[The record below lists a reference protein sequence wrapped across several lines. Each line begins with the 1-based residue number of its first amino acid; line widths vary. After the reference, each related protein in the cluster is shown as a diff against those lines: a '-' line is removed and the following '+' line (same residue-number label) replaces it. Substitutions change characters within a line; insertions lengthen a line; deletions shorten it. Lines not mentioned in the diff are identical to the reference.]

1 MKASIN
7 LLKKLSGVELED
19 KEIVKL
25 ISEHIG
31 QVEDSHDLREDYKE
45 IVIAEIMEKQE
56 HPNADKLGVYKISDG
71 KDKLIQ
77 VVAGDKTLEVGDKVV
92 YLRPGST
99 VPYTIYTEA
108 QPVVISKRKMR
119 DIESNGMMGAEK
131 ELNIGSDYSKVFR
144 LPKDAPVGE
153 SFSKYY
159 ELDDTV
165 VDIENKALTNRGDL
179 FGILGLARELAAI
192 TNNRFESP
200 KWYTEDNIHFTEE
213 KSCLDINIINDAE
226 TLCPRY
232 TAISFDNIMI
242 EQSPIWLKSFLTKSG
257 IASINN
263 VVDITNYLSHL
274 IGQPLHA
281 FDYDKLVSNDPNSK
295 GIANINI
302 RMAKTEEKILAL
314 DNKLYELDEDTMVI
328 ADSTNPIAIAGII
341 GGSDTQVDENTKRI
355 VLECANFD
363 KTSIRKTSMR
373 LGISTE
379 AATKFKHAINPYTC
393 IPTLIKAVEL
403 IKELSGAS
411 LASEITDIYPLPL
424 DNKSLSFTQD
434 SLNTHLGTEL
444 SKETVETIL
453 SNMEYKVD
461 GKEKEDIKVQIP
473 YWRMDIDIK
482 EDVFED
488 IGRVYGY
495 NNIQIF
501 LPTRNIAP
509 SGTNELYNLKRRIRE
524 ILSNSGANETDTYS
538 FTNIETLKK
547 CNQDPELAFR
557 VKNALAPELSL
568 MRTSIISS
576 LLTKTEENLQ
586 RGFNKFVLFE
596 MNISHQRN
604 LTDGAGLPLES
615 WYLSTVVVD
624 STNVSNTS
632 AFYLAKRYLNKI
644 LETLHVEDIEYTLVS
659 ESSEQDL
666 PSNIKNLVYSFEPNR
681 AALITSGKYV
691 LGVVG
696 EFSTLVKSNFKL
708 PIYSSGFEIDLNSL
722 LDIESKTNIYQEVP
736 KYPSSIKD
744 LCIETEKDIKYID
757 LESEIQK
764 IVNKEDLWG
773 EVTCIDIYSK
783 DKGDF
788 KKRITF
794 RLNLRNF
801 NKTLENKDI
810 TEIIGKIEKKLKSK
824 FQSEII

>member
-1 MKASIN
+1 MKVSIN

-31 QVEDSHDLREDYKE
+31 QVEDFHDLREDYKD

-99 VPYTIYTEA
+99 VPYTIYTEP

-131 ELNIGSDYSKVFR
+131 ELNIGPDYTRVLR
-144 LPKDAPVGE
+144 LPKDVPVGE

-159 ELDDTV
+159 ELDDTI

-179 FGILGLARELAAI
+179 FGVLGLARELAAI
-192 TNNRFESP
+192 TNNHFESP
-200 KWYTEDNIHFTEE
+200 KWYTEDNIHYTEE
-213 KSCLDINIINDAE
+213 KSCLDINITNDAE
-226 TLCPRY
+226 ILCPRY
-232 TAISFDNIMI
+232 TAISFDNINI
-242 EQSPIWLKSFLTKSG
+242 KDSPIWLKSFLIKSG

-263 VVDITNYLSHL
+263 VVDITNYLSNL

-281 FDYDKLVSNDPNSK
+281 FDYDKLVKNDPNAK

-302 RMAKTEEKILAL
+302 RMAKAGEKMLAL
-314 DNKLYELDEDTMVI
+314 DNKLYELDGETMVI

-379 AATKFKHAINPYTC
+379 AATKFKHAISPYTC
-393 IPTLIKAVEL
+393 IPTLIKAIEL
-403 IKELSGAS
+403 VKELSGGS
-411 LASEITDIYPLPL
+411 LASEIVDIYPLPL
-424 DNKSLSFTQD
+424 DKRSLSF
-434 SLNTHLGTEL
+434 SLNSLNKHLGTEL
-444 SKETVETIL
+444 SKETIETIL

-461 GKEKEDIKVQIP
+461 TKKKEYIKVQIP

-482 EDVFED
+482 EDIFED
-488 IGRVYGY
+488 IGRIYGY
-495 NNIQIF
+495 NNIQIS
-501 LPTRNIAP
+501 LPTRNIQP
-509 SGTNELYNLKRRIRE
+509 SGTNELYNLKRKIRE
-524 ILSNSGANETDTYS
+524 ILSNSGANEIDTYS

-568 MRTSIISS
+568 MRTSLVSS
-576 LLTKTEENLQ
+576 LLTKTEENIQ

-596 MNISHQRN
+596 MNISHQKN

-615 WYLSTVVVD
+615 WYLSTVIVD
-624 STNVSNTS
+624 STNTSNTS
-632 AFYLAKRYLNKI
+632 PFYLAKRYLSKI
-644 LETLHVEDIEYTLVS
+644 LDTIHIEDIQYVLVS
-659 ESSEQDL
+659 ESSEKDL
-666 PSNIKNLVYSFEPNR
+666 PSSIKNLIYSFEPNR
-681 AALITSGKYV
+681 AALITYRKQV
-691 LGVVG
+691 LGVIG
-696 EFSTLVKSNFKL
+696 EFSTLVKNNFKL
-708 PIYSSGFEIDLNSL
+708 PEYSAGFEIDLNSL
-722 LDIESKTNIYQEVP
+722 LEIKSKIKIYQEVP

-744 LCIETEKDIKYID
+744 LCVEVDKKVKYIE
-757 LESEIQK
+757 LETEIQK
-764 IVNKEDLWG
+764 IVNKENLWG
-773 EVTCIDIYSK
+773 EVTCIDIYLK
-783 DKGDF
+783 NRDDF

-794 RLNLRNF
+794 RLNLKNF
-801 NKTLENKDI
+801 DKTLESKDI
-810 TEIIGKIEKKLKSK
+810 VEIIKKIERKLKEK
-824 FQSEII
+824 FQSKII

>member
-31 QVEDSHDLREDYKE
+31 QVEDSHDLRDDYKE

-131 ELNIGSDYSKVFR
+131 ELNIGPDYTCVLR

-179 FGILGLARELAAI
+179 FGILGLARELATI

-200 KWYTEDNIHFTEE
+200 KWYTEDNIHYTEE
-213 KSCLDINIINDAE
+213 KSCLDINITNDAE

-232 TAISFDNIMI
+232 TAISFDNVKI
-242 EQSPIWLKSFLTKSG
+242 EESPIWLKSFLVKSG

-281 FDYDKLVSNDPNSK
+281 FDYDKVVNNDPNAK
-295 GIANINI
+295 GTVKINI
-302 RMAKTEEKILAL
+302 RMAKTGEKILAL
-314 DNKLYELDEDTMVI
+314 DNKLYELDEDTVVI
-328 ADSTNPIAIAGII
+328 ADSSNPIAIAGII

-411 LASEITDIYPLPL
+411 LASEIVDIYPLPL
-424 DNKSLSFTQD
+424 DNKSLSFTLD
-434 SLNTHLGTEL
+434 SLNTLLGTEL
-444 SKETVETIL
+444 KRDTIDTIL
-453 SNMEYKVD
+453 TNMEYEID
-461 GKEKEDIKVQIP
+461 YKEKESIKVQIP

-482 EDVFED
+482 EDIFED

-495 NNIQIF
+495 NNIPISF
-501 LPTRNIAP
+501 PMRNIAP
-509 SGTNELYNLKRRIRE
+509 SGTNELYNLKRKIRE
-524 ILSNSGANETDTYS
+524 ILSNSGANEIDTYS

-557 VKNALAPELSL
+557 IKNPLAPELSL
-568 MRTSIISS
+568 MRTSLISS
-576 LLTKTEENLQ
+576 LLTKTEENIQ
-586 RGFNKFVLFE
+586 RGFNKFALFE
-596 MNISHQRN
+596 MNIAHQRN
-604 LTDGAGLPLES
+604 LTDGSGLPLES
-615 WYLSTVVVD
+615 WYLSMVIVD
-624 STNVSNTS
+624 SANTSSTS
-632 AFYLAKRYLNKI
+632 AFYLTKRYLNKI
-644 LETLHVEDIEYTLVS
+644 LASLHIEEIQYTLVS
-659 ESSEQDL
+659 ESSEKDL
-666 PSNIKNLVYSFEPNR
+666 PSNFKNLVYSFEPNR
-681 AALITSGKYV
+681 TALIICRGQV
-691 LGVVG
+691 LGVIG
-696 EFSTLVKSNFKL
+696 EFSTLVKNNFKL
-708 PIYSSGFEIDLNSL
+708 PIYSAGFEIDLNSL
-722 LDIESKTNIYQEVP
+722 LNIESEKKIYQDVP

-744 LCIETEKDIKYID
+744 LCVEVDKDVKYID

-764 IVNKEDLWG
+764 IVNKDEQWG
-773 EVTCIDIYSK
+773 DITCIDIYSK
-783 DKGDF
+783 NSDDST
-788 KKRITF
+788 KRITY
-794 RLNLRNF
+794 RLNLKNF
-801 NKTLENKDI
+801 NKTLDSKDI
-810 TEIIGKIEKKLKSK
+810 TEIIGKIEKRLKSK
-824 FQSEII
+824 FQAEII

>member
-7 LLKKLSGVELED
+7 LLKKLSGVELDD

-31 QVEDSHDLREDYKE
+31 QVEDFHDLRNDYKD
-45 IVIAEIMEKQE
+45 IVIAEIIEKQE

-77 VVAGDKTLEVGDKVV
+77 VLAGDKTLEIGDKVV
-92 YLRPGST
+92 YLRPGSK
-99 VPYTIYTEA
+99 VPYTIYTEV

-119 DIESNGMMGAEK
+119 GIESNGMMGAEK
-131 ELNIGSDYSKVFR
+131 ELNIGPDYTHVLR

-179 FGILGLARELAAI
+179 FGILGLARELSAI

-200 KWYTEDNIHFTEE
+200 KWYTEDNIHYTEE
-213 KSCLDINIINDAE
+213 TSCLNINITNDAE
-226 TLCPRY
+226 ALCPRY
-232 TAISFDNIMI
+232 TAISLDNIKI
-242 EQSPIWLKSFLTKSG
+242 EQSPIWLKSFLIKSG
-257 IASINN
+257 IASVNN
-263 VVDITNYLSHL
+263 IVDITNYLSHL

-281 FDYDKLVSNDPNSK
+281 FDYDKLVKNDPNAK
-295 GIANINI
+295 GVANINI
-302 RMAKTEEKILAL
+302 RMAKVGEKILAL
-314 DNKLYELDEDTMVI
+314 DNKLYELDEDSMVI

-341 GGSDTQVDENTKRI
+341 GGSDTQVDESTKRI

-411 LASEITDIYPLPL
+411 LASEIVDIYPLPL
-424 DNKSLSFTQD
+424 DNKSLSFSLD
-434 SLNTHLGTEL
+434 SLNTLLGTKL
-444 SKETVETIL
+444 TRDTVETIL

-461 GKEKEDIKVQIP
+461 KKEKEDIKVQIP

-482 EDVFED
+482 EDIFED
-488 IGRVYGY
+488 IGRIYGY
-495 NNIQIF
+495 NNIPIS
-501 LPTRNIAP
+501 LPVRDIQP
-509 SGTNELYNLKRRIRE
+509 SRANELYNLKRKIRE

-557 VKNALAPELSL
+557 IKNALAPELSL
-568 MRTSIISS
+568 MRTSLISS
-576 LLTKTEENLQ
+576 LLTKSEENIQ
-586 RGFNKFVLFE
+586 RGFNRFVLFE
-596 MNISHQRN
+596 MNIAHQRN
-604 LTDGAGLPLES
+604 LTDGTGLPLES
-615 WYLSTVVVD
+615 WYLSTVMID
-624 STNVSNTS
+624 STNTSDTS

-644 LETLHVEDIEYTLVS
+644 LDTLHIEDIQYTLVS
-659 ESSEQDL
+659 ESSEKDL

-681 AALITSGKYV
+681 AALITYKQQI
-691 LGVVG
+691 LGVIG
-696 EFSTLVKSNFKL
+696 EFSTLVKNNFKL
-708 PIYSSGFEIDLNSL
+708 PVYSAGLEIDLNSL
-722 LDIESKTNIYQEVP
+722 LSIEPETKIYQEVP

-744 LCIETEKDIKYID
+744 LCVEVDRDIKYID
-757 LESEIQK
+757 LENEIRK
-764 IVNKEDLWG
+764 IVNRGDLWG

-783 DKGDF
+783 DKEDG

-801 NKTLENKDI
+801 HKTLDNKDI
-810 TEIIGKIEKKLKSK
+810 TEIIGKIGKNLKDK
-824 FQSEII
+824 FHSGII